1 MSNKMKRATYPVIT
15 ILIVLVLFFTCS
27 AAVSASSV
35 DFLPQPVAD
44 AGNGIVR
51 VILCCA
57 DDNGNTY
64 YIHQGTGFLAGTNSE
79 SQYIITDN
87 QTITASESE
96 LKQIR
101 KWNGLS
107 PDIKLTPQIQFLL
120 YPDIVI
126 SANTVSTGTDF
137 PYALL
142 TPSAPMNSLESL
154 KFSSI
159 SNISKKQT
167 AYLYGYDQELSILG
181 QTQIPDVS
189 LAARTGAITA
199 VEADPAA
206 ISCNID
212 AAGGNAGSPLLDENG
227 CVLGM
232 FYQNQDTLEVLP
244 ADTIRELLK
253 ALNITYKTNDP
264 TGSYNVADAEIKQEL
279 SDLLA
284 ECQKDVTLHAS
295 EYSNKTLANYKAAIN
310 TAMEIIA
317 SPDSTKDNYQECI
330 DALKT
335 ARKKLKPHNFTQ
347 RIIQLVL
354 LAVLL
359 ATALLHLRQLKKFKR
374 FLATLHPE
382 AEIEPEPSSEK
393 PAAALIRTDTN
404 EVMWLEKK
412 ELRIGSDSK
421 KVDYCIK
428 DNPAISRYHAA
439 IVYKDSQF
447 YIIDN
452 NSTNRTFVNHSPVE
466 PHSAVV
472 LQDEDS
478 ISLANVSFQFRITSS
493 L

>member
-1 MSNKMKRATYPVIT
+1 MVC
-15 ILIVLVLFFTCS
+15 FT
-27 AAVSASSV
+27 
-35 DFLPQPVAD
+35 
-44 AGNGIVR
+44 R
-51 VILCCA
+51 
-57 DDNGNTY
+57 
-64 YIHQGTGFLAGTNSE
+64 
-79 SQYIITDN
+79 
-87 QTITASESE
+87 
-96 LKQIR
+96 IR
-101 KWNGLS
+101 
-107 PDIKLTPQIQFLL
+107 I
-120 YPDIVI
+120 
-126 SANTVSTGTDF
+126 
-137 PYALL
+137 
-142 TPSAPMNSLESL
+142 
-154 KFSSI
+154 
-159 SNISKKQT
+159 
-167 AYLYGYDQELSILG
+167 
-181 QTQIPDVS
+181 
-189 LAARTGAITA
+189 R
-199 VEADPAA
+199 
-206 ISCNID
+206 
-212 AAGGNAGSPLLDENG
+212 
-227 CVLGM
+227 
-232 FYQNQDTLEVLP
+232 LEVLP

-279 SDLLA
+279 SDLLP

-359 ATALLHLRQLKKFKR
+359 A
-374 FLATLHPE
+374 
-382 AEIEPEPSSEK
+382 
-393 PAAALIRTDTN
+393 AALIRTDTN

-452 NSTNRTFVNHSPVE
+452 NSTIRTFVNHSPVE

-478 ISLANVSFQFRITSS
+478 ISLANVSFPLRITSS

>member
-1 MSNKMKRATYPVIT
+1 MKRATYPVIT

-44 AGNGIVR
+44 AGKGIVR

-181 QTQIPDVS
+181 QTHIPDVS

-232 FYQNQDTLEVLP
+232 FYQNQDT
-244 ADTIRELLK
+244 AGGT
-253 ALNITYKTNDP
+253 
-264 TGSYNVADAEIKQEL
+264 S
-279 SDLLA
+279 
-284 ECQKDVTLHAS
+284 C
-295 EYSNKTLANYKAAIN
+295 
-310 TAMEIIA
+310 
-317 SPDSTKDNYQECI
+317 
-330 DALKT
+330 
-335 ARKKLKPHNFTQ
+335 
-347 RIIQLVL
+347 
-354 LAVLL
+354 
-359 ATALLHLRQLKKFKR
+359 
-374 FLATLHPE
+374 
-382 AEIEPEPSSEK
+382 
-393 PAAALIRTDTN
+393 
-404 EVMWLEKK
+404 
-412 ELRIGSDSK
+412 
-421 KVDYCIK
+421 
-428 DNPAISRYHAA
+428 RYH
-439 IVYKDSQF
+439 
-447 YIIDN
+447 
-452 NSTNRTFVNHSPVE
+452 P
-466 PHSAVV
+466 
-472 LQDEDS
+472 
-478 ISLANVSFQFRITSS
+478 
-493 L
+493 

>member
-1 MSNKMKRATYPVIT
+1 MLKKISKITYLTVI
-15 ILIVLVLFFTCS
+15 ISVFLSVFFTGFTVVS
-27 AAVSASSV
+27 AASADV
-35 DFLPQPVAD
+35 LPQSVAD
-44 AGNGIVR
+44 TADGIVR
-51 VILCCA
+51 IILSCA

-64 YIHQGTGFLAGTNSE
+64 YIHQGTGFLTGSNSDT
-79 SQYIITDN
+79 QYIITDS

-101 KWNGLS
+101 KWNGLG

-126 SANTVSTGTDF
+126 SATAVSTGTDF

-142 TPSAPMNSLESL
+142 TPSAPMNSLEGL
-154 KFSSI
+154 TFRSI
-159 SNISKKQT
+159 FDISRKQSV
-167 AYLYGYDQELSILG
+167 YLYGYDQELSILG
-181 QTQIPDVS
+181 NTQVPDAS
-189 LAARTGAITA
+189 LTARSGKTTA
-199 VEADPAA
+199 VEKNPPV

-232 FYQNQDTLEVLP
+232 FYQRQGTLEVLP
-244 ADTIRELLK
+244 ADTIIELLE
-253 ALNITYKTNDP
+253 ALNITYKTNDS
-264 TGSYNVADAEIKQEL
+264 TNRYNVADDNIKQAL

-284 ECQKDVTLHAS
+284 ECQEDVTAHAS

-310 TAMEIIA
+310 AAMQIMA
-317 SPDSTKDNYQECI
+317 SPDSTKDNYQESI

-359 ATALLHLRQLKKFKR
+359 LSALLHLRQLKKFKG

-382 AEIEPEPSSEK
+382 AEIEPVPSSEK
-393 PAAALIRTDTN
+393 PSAALIRIDTN

-412 ELRIGSDSK
+412 ELRIGSDPK

-439 IVYKDSQF
+439 IVYKDSRF

-452 NSTNRTFVNHSPVE
+452 HSTNRTFVNHSSIE
-466 PHSAVV
+466 PYSAVV

-478 ISLANVSFQFRITSS
+478 VSLANTSFQFRITD
-493 L
+493 